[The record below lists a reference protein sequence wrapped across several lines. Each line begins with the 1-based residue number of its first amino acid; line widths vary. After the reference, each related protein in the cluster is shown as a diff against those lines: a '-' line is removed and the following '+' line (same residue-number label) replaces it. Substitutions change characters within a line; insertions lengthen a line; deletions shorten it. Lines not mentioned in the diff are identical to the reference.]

1 MTKKNKIYNCTKCGA
16 QSLKWT
22 GRCLE
27 CGGWGTVEEEAS
39 APSGTK
45 DATKDRANIEPA
57 KISNLSDVKDLK
69 QVRIITG
76 ISELDR
82 VLGGGLVPGSLVLL
96 AGEPGIGKSTMLAQ
110 MTNAVSNRIEKT
122 FVGND
127 GTVRVL
133 YVSGEE
139 SAPQVRDRFRRLGCD
154 LDKIFFAGDTN
165 VEKIRASVLKEKPS
179 LLIIDSIQTM
189 RNPEIPSEA
198 GSINQIRACT
208 ASFLELAKQHNI
220 SVIITGHITKDGH
233 VAGPKSLEHIV
244 DTVIYLE
251 HDQSLHF
258 RLLRSTKNR
267 FGSINEIGIFEMTSR
282 GFVQVK
288 NPSAVFMNS
297 SKQDITG
304 TAVSCVMEGTRP
316 FLVEVQALV
325 TKTVFGYPQ
334 RKATGIDTNRLQV
347 LAAVL
352 QKRAGLNLSNQDII
366 LNIVGGLKVSEP
378 AMDLAICAAIISSLT
393 NITINKQALF
403 LGEVGLGGEVRNVG
417 KIKERLNEAHRLGFK
432 ELYLPDLNITSA
444 KLKIK
449 KIANLSDLSRL
460 LLK

>member
-1 MTKKNKIYNCTKCGA
+1 MVKNKQIYNCTKCGA

-27 CGGWGTVEEEAS
+27 CGGWGTVEEGFLAS
-39 APSGTK
+39 A
-45 DATKDRANIEPA
+45 DAKNVSNRSLKIEAA
-57 KISNLSDVKDLK
+57 KISNLADVKDLK
-69 QVRIITG
+69 QARIVTG

-82 VLGGGLVPGSLVLL
+82 VLGGGLVSGSLILL

-110 MTNAVSNRIEKT
+110 MTNAVSNKIRKT
-122 FVGND
+122 DKNKEVS
-127 GTVRVL
+127 VL
-133 YVSGEE
+133 YISGEE
-139 SAPQVRDRFRRLGCD
+139 SAPQVRDRFKRLNCD
-154 LDKIFFAGDTN
+154 LEQIFFAGVTN
-165 VEKIRASVLKEKPS
+165 IEKIKASVLKEKPS

-208 ASFLELAKQHNI
+208 ASFLELAKQHNVSI
-220 SVIITGHITKDGH
+220 IITGHVTKDGN

-251 HDQSLHF
+251 HDQSLQY

-267 FGSINEIGIFEMTSR
+267 FGSINEIGIFEMTSQ

-297 SKQDITG
+297 SKQDIAG

-347 LAAVL
+347 LSAVL
-352 QKRAGLNLSNQDII
+352 QKRAELNLSNQDII
-366 LNIVGGLKVSEP
+366 LNIVGGLKINEP
-378 AMDLAICAAIISSLT
+378 AIDLAICAAIISSLA
-393 NITINKQALF
+393 NKAINRDALF

-417 KIKERLNEAHRLGFK
+417 KIGERLKEALRLGFK
-432 ELYLPDLNITSA
+432 EVYLPNIDVQS
-444 KLKIK
+444 KQQKIF
-449 KIANLSDLSRL
+449 KITNLGDLSKIL
-460 LLK
+460 L